1 MVIHE
6 PILIVGAGISGLS
19 PALTLH
25 KLGIQSLVLESLD
38 HLRITGVA
46 LTMCTNA
53 WKTLDALG
61 IGDYLKTKSVQIHGF
76 KPDLFKEIP
85 RSKCE
90 FVRFFGILTIG
101 NSSRCMKRKDMLE
114 TLEKE
119 LPKGTIRYSSKVV
132 SREESGNFKLVH
144 LADSSVNPD
153 GGGRTSI
160 RGFINYPNGHGFE
173 ANFLA
178 YFDTSVEDSVMASF
192 LVMTR
197 AYIGSAH
204 DENKQNPF
212 KIKQFVLSGIQNAPQ
227 QVSNIVERTELDYIS
242 YAPLKYRSPWY
253 ILQVA
258 EA

>member
-1 MVIHE
+1 
-6 PILIVGAGISGLS
+6 
-19 PALTLH
+19 
-25 KLGIQSLVLESLD
+25 
-38 HLRITGVA
+38 
-46 LTMCTNA
+46 
-53 WKTLDALG
+53 
-61 IGDYLKTKSVQIHGF
+61 
-76 KPDLFKEIP
+76 
-85 RSKCE
+85 
-90 FVRFFGILTIG
+90 
-101 NSSRCMKRKDMLE
+101 MLE

-132 SREESGNFKLVH
+132 SREESGNFKLMH
-144 LADSSVNPD
+144 LADSSVVKTKLGLQNPD

-173 ANFLA
+173 ANFHA
-178 YFDTSVEDSVMASF
+178 YFDTSVEDSVMVSF